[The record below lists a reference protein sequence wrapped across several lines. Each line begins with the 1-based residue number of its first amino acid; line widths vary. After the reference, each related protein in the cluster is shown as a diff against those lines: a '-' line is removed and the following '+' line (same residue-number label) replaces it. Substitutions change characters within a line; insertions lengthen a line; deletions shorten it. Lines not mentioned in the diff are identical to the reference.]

1 MRWARRLKSLS
12 SMAYSLARRL
22 WDDAATPF
30 RRQDGCHADRAAICD
45 RGAPWP
51 GPRHPPRSARRHD
64 AAVGAHAPW
73 RQGRAEPRGAAPVRQ
88 LRSRETR
95 RVLQAAAPPRD
106 HRAPLRRVCRG
117 RRRTAALMRP
127 PGGAAALFNQARPTR
142 ASTSTSR
149 WHRTRAPRLA
159 PSGAGTRSAASCT
172 TTIARRP
179 RSCIPRRLN
188 SCTLRA
194 RRSASARTAR
204 AGSHPYPAS
213 RRTTDQAPA
222 ARRSTTDAG
231 RHLLMSPG

>member
-51 GPRHPPRSARRHD
+51 GPRHPPPIGATARR
-64 AAVGAHAPW
+64 GG
-73 RQGRAEPRGAAPVRQ
+73 GRARSVAAGTRGAARCRAGAPTAEPGDAAGTTSR
-88 LRSRETR
+88 RSSPRSPGASAS
-95 RVLQAAAPPRD
+95 RVS
-106 HRAPLRRVCRG
+106 RATSHGRPDATPG
-117 RRRTAALMRP
+117 RR
-127 PGGAAALFNQARPTR
+127 GGVVQSGAPHQGLDQHIP
-142 ASTSTSR
+142 
-149 WHRTRAPRLA
+149 RAPRLA